1 MSRQILIALAGALL
15 VGVALAAYELATRPW
30 PGSDGTAAPGETAD
44 PELAQQKSA
53 PTAETTGEA
62 PALPGPGDLRV
73 ELEPSG
79 ELTLLANNVPRARV
93 LRALAR
99 AFEFELADHV
109 RRHRRVTVALVRKPL
124 ERVLAQLLSDTPY
137 TLSYASDAAGSA
149 FIARLTVG
157 EAPIQVA
164 RAEPA
169 ERREEERERRRRDRE
184 DKEARRSGDDPDAG
198 SGDGD
203 DAGGSARRSYTPPS
217 AEERERMLA
226 GRAVRQQLRR
236 QELIEEDLVNPDPE
250 ERKIALGTLDPD
262 LPEDLALLRTAIEND
277 PDPGVRAEAALQLGF
292 GERSNV
298 TGVLQK
304 ALADTDSEVLINA
317 LESAAWVEDRSA
329 KFRVKK
335 LLDHPDEDVREAAA
349 DALRDLK

>member
-1 MSRQILIALAGALL
+1 
-15 VGVALAAYELATRPW
+15 
-30 PGSDGTAAPGETAD
+30 
-44 PELAQQKSA
+44 
-53 PTAETTGEA
+53 
-62 PALPGPGDLRV
+62 
-73 ELEPSG
+73 
-79 ELTLLANNVPRARV
+79 
-93 LRALAR
+93 
-99 AFEFELADHV
+99 
-109 RRHRRVTVALVRKPL
+109 
-124 ERVLAQLLSDTPY
+124 
-137 TLSYASDAAGSA
+137 
-149 FIARLTVG
+149 
-157 EAPIQVA
+157 
-164 RAEPA
+164 
-169 ERREEERERRRRDRE
+169 
-184 DKEARRSGDDPDAG
+184 
-198 SGDGD
+198 
-203 DAGGSARRSYTPPS
+203 
-217 AEERERMLA
+217 MLA